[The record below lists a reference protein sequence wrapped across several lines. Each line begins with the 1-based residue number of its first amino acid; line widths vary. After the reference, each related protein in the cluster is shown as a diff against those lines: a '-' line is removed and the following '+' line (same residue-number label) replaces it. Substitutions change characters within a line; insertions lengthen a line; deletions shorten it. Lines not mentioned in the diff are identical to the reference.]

1 MFNRITF
8 FAGENM
14 KDATLIPKY
23 SWGLFEYEFHKKRKP
38 KPSSKFKISNNI
50 ATKRNSSLVLGE
62 FPNQDD
68 RNWVW

>member
-1 MFNRITF
+1 
-8 FAGENM
+8 M
-14 KDATLIPKY
+14 KDATSIPKY
-23 SWGLFEYEFHKKRKP
+23 SWGLFEYEFQKKRKP

-68 RNWVW
+68 QNWVW